1 MQTAPVSPAK
11 PAMTALERRVYA
23 SIQARSRFVGITI
36 DELSRRAGIAPS
48 TFSRWVNGHNSGLL
62 VTIGK
67 MDEILTRLEAEKFLS
82 YEYRWRALGFDLAGL
97 CLQLELSALDYVRWV
112 RRELD
117 PDYAKLAIIEQFLTK
132 LENHNQQQEERHA
145 AHETV

>member
-1 MQTAPVSPAK
+1 MQTAIESK
-11 PAMTALERRVYA
+11 PMTNLERRVYA

-36 DELSRRAGIAPS
+36 DELCRRAGIAPS
-48 TFSRWVNGHNSGLL
+48 TFSRWVNGHHSGLL

-67 MDEILTRLEAEKFLS
+67 MDEILMRLEAEKFLS
-82 YEYRWRALGFDLAGL
+82 YERRWRALGFDLAGL

-117 PDYAKLAIIEQFLTK
+117 ADYAKLAIIERFLTE
-132 LENHNQQQEERHA
+132 LENHKQKQEERHA
-145 AHETV
+145 AHESV

>member
-1 MQTAPVSPAK
+1 MQIAHQTK
-11 PAMTALERRVYA
+11 PMTALERRVYA

-36 DELSRRAGIAPS
+36 DELCRRAGIAPS

-82 YEYRWRALGFDLAGL
+82 YERRWRALGFDLAGL

-132 LENHNQQQEERHA
+132 LENHHQQQEERHA
-145 AHETV
+145 TTEHA

>member
-1 MQTAPVSPAK
+1 MQPPIEPK
-11 PAMTALERRVYA
+11 PMTNLERRVYG
-23 SIQARSRFVGITI
+23 SIQARCRFVGITI
-36 DELSRRAGIAPS
+36 DELCRRANIAPS

-67 MDEILTRLEAEKFLS
+67 MDEILARLEAEKFHS
-82 YEYRWRALGFDLAGL
+82 YERRMRAVGFDLAGL

-117 PDYAKLAIIEQFLTK
+117 PDYAKLATIERFLTQ
-132 LENHNQQQEERHA
+132 LENHNQRQEERHD
-145 AHETV
+145 TNGNT

>member
-1 MQTAPVSPAK
+1 MQTAIESK
-11 PAMTALERRVYA
+11 PMTNLERRVYA
-23 SIQARSRFVGITI
+23 SIQARCRFVGITI
-36 DELSRRAGIAPS
+36 DELCRRTGIAPS

-67 MDEILTRLEAEKFLS
+67 MDEILIGLEAEKFLS
-82 YEYRWRALGFDLAGL
+82 YERRWRVLGFDLAGL

-117 PDYAKLAIIEQFLTK
+117 PNYAKIAIIERFLTET
-132 LENHNQQQEERHA
+132 ENHKQQKEERHA
-145 AHETV
+145 TQESV

>member
-1 MQTAPVSPAK
+1 MQIALQTK
-11 PAMTALERRVYA
+11 PMTALERRVYA
-23 SIQARSRFVGITI
+23 SIQARSRFVGISI
-36 DELSRRAGIAPS
+36 DELCRRAGIAPS

-67 MDEILTRLEAEKFLS
+67 MDEILTRLEAEKFHS
-82 YEYRWRALGFDLAGL
+82 YERRWRALGFDLAGL

-117 PDYAKLAIIEQFLTK
+117 PDYAKLATIEHFLSK
-132 LENHNQQQEERHA
+132 LENHHQQQEERHA
-145 AHETV
+145 NNENA

>member
-1 MQTAPVSPAK
+1 MQIAPQTK
-11 PAMTALERRVYA
+11 PMTALERRVYT
-23 SIQARSRFVGITI
+23 SIQARCRFVGITI
-36 DELSRRAGIAPS
+36 DELCRRAGIAPS

-67 MDEILTRLEAEKFLS
+67 MDEILTRLEAEKFFS
-82 YEYRWRALGFDLAGL
+82 YERRWRALGFDLAGL

-117 PDYAKLAIIEQFLTK
+117 PDYAKLATIEHFLTK
-132 LENHNQQQEERHA
+132 LENHNQKQEERHA
-145 AHETV
+145 AQETV

>member
-1 MQTAPVSPAK
+1 MQIANEPK
-11 PAMTALERRVYA
+11 PMTKLERRVYA
-23 SIQARSRFVGITI
+23 SIQARSRFVDITI
-36 DELSRRAGIAPS
+36 DELCRRAGIAPS

-62 VTIGK
+62 FTIGK
-67 MDEILTRLEAEKFLS
+67 MDEILTRLEAEKYFS
-82 YEYRWRALGFDLAGL
+82 YERRMRAVGFDLAGL

-117 PDYAKLAIIEQFLTK
+117 PDYAKLATIERFLTQ

-145 AHETV
+145 TSENTQ